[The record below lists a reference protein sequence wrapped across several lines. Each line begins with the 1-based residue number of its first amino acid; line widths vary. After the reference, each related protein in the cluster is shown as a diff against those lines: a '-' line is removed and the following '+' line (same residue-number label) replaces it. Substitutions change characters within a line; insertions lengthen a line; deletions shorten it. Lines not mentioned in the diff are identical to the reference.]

1 MTLELPNM
9 IYMNTN
15 LDKLLKKYRNW
26 NQGSKFPYRLKI

>member
-15 LDKLLKKYRNW
+15 LDKLLKKNIAIGIR
-26 NQGSKFPYRLKI
+26 GASFPIV